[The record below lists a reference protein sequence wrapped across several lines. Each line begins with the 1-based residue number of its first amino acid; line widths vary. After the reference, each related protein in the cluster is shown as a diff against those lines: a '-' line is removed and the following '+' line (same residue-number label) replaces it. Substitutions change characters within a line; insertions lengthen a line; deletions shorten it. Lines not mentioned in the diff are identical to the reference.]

1 MSAQRDREQRVV
13 ITGIGV
19 VSPIGIGVDAFW
31 SAISGKVSGVAPLT
45 YLPTSA
51 LPGHV
56 GGEVKGFEAAKY
68 TKTKDQKKSLKVMCR
83 DIQLGV
89 VSAWLA
95 MEHGGVA
102 PGMVAPDRLGV
113 EFGAN
118 LMLSPPPELAPAC
131 YASHGDTGQFQM
143 DLWGT
148 KGMGDMEPLWLLKYL
163 PNMPACH
170 IGIYADARGPNNSLT
185 LDDASGGLAV
195 GEALRVIARGH
206 ADIMITGTTG
216 TRIHTVK
223 SIHAAMW
230 DKLAEGRPAHELCR
244 PFSKDRCGQVA
255 AEAACTLILEEQGH
269 AERRGAKS
277 FGKILG
283 AGAACVGSAS
293 GRGNIRKSLA
303 LAMRA
308 ALADARLQPGDVG
321 HINAH
326 AAGDPDADR
335 QEALAIHDVFG
346 PIGATIPVTALKSY
360 FGNSGSGNGVLE
372 LAGSLIA
379 LTNGVIPA
387 TLNFAGADADAPLNV
402 SAEHRPAA
410 NKIVLKTS
418 VTRMG
423 QASAVVACGA

>member
-13 ITGIGV
+13 VTGIGI

-31 SAISGKVSGVAPLT
+31 SSLSGKVSGIAPLT
-45 YLPTSA
+45 HLPASA
-51 LPGHV
+51 LPGNL

-95 MEHGGVA
+95 MDHGGVA
-102 PGMVAPDRLGV
+102 PGMVAPERLGV

-131 YASHGDTGQFQM
+131 YASHGEDGQFNRN
-143 DLWGT
+143 LWGT
-148 KGMGDMEPLWLLKYL
+148 KGMGDLEPLWLLKYL

-185 LDDASGGLAV
+185 LDEASGGLAV

-230 DKLAEGRPAHELCR
+230 DKLAEGRAPAELSR
-244 PFSKDRCGQVA
+244 PFSKDRCGQLA
-255 AEAACTLILEEQGH
+255 AEAACTMILEEQGH
-269 AERRGAKS
+269 AEKRGAKT

-283 AGAACVGSAS
+283 AGASCVGTPGS
-293 GRGNIRKSLA
+293 RGNIRQALA

-308 ALADARLQPGDVG
+308 ALADARLQPSDIG

-326 AAGDPDADR
+326 ASGDPEADHL
-335 QEALAIHDVFG
+335 EALAIHDVFG
-346 PIGATIPVTALKSY
+346 PLGATIPVTALKSY

-372 LAGSLIA
+372 LAGSLVA
-379 LTNGVIPA
+379 LSNGFIPA
-387 TLNFAGADADAPLNV
+387 TLNYSEADADAPLNV
-402 SAEHRPAA
+402 SAEHRSAS
-410 NKIVLKTS
+410 NKVVLKTS

-423 QASAVVACGA
+423 QASAVVACGV